1 MFGSVIT
8 RGRWCSRKAVA
19 HGGSTVVT
27 TASRVCG
34 TSQVHEFFCPSYS
47 SAGVV
52 IEKPEKS
59 YSILSTAHTE
69 PISVI
74 SQLTGKSNKHES
86 VSYTLYRSDY
96 RSPVKGDNNP
106 EFSLNFRDPGW

>member
-34 TSQVHEFFCPSYS
+34 TSQVHEFFCPFYS

-59 YSILSTAHTE
+59 YLILSTAETE

-74 SQLTGKSNKHES
+74 SQLTGKPNKHGS
-86 VSYTLYRSDY
+86 VFYTLYRSDY
-96 RSPVKGDNNP
+96 RFPVKGDKNR
-106 EFSLNFRDPGW
+106 EFPLYFHDPGW